1 LYFRENS
8 LPLSCT
14 KIGTHKKKGNNML
27 QVTSREFRDKQASL
41 LNIADQGEQ
50 VVIRRRGKR
59 SYMLTPIYDS
69 DITITPELEQKIERA
84 RAEIKAGK
92 CTTLRSQED
101 IDAYFESL

>member
-1 LYFRENS
+1 
-8 LPLSCT
+8 
-14 KIGTHKKKGNNML
+14 ML

-84 RAEIKAGK
+84 RTEIKGGK